1 MQGFTDLTLWW
12 SERYRKTLMPRTAR
26 GKLPRESE
34 TYMALTKKQIK
45 QLRGMANKLN
55 PIVQVGKNDLSENA
69 IKQADDIIERR
80 ELIKGSVLD
89 GSGLTAKEAGEGLAE
104 QLDAELVQVIGN
116 RFVIYRRSQRDD
128 VEHIRLVRE

>member
-1 MQGFTDLTLWW
+1 
-12 SERYRKTLMPRTAR
+12 
-26 GKLPRESE
+26 
-34 TYMALTKKQIK
+34 MALTKKQIK
-45 QLRGMANKLN
+45 QLRGMSNKLN

-116 RFVIYRRSQRDD
+116 RFVIYRHSQRDD

>member
-1 MQGFTDLTLWW
+1 
-12 SERYRKTLMPRTAR
+12 
-26 GKLPRESE
+26 
-34 TYMALTKKQIK
+34 MALTKKQIK

-89 GSGLTAKEAGEGLAE
+89 GSGLTAKEAGLS
-104 QLDAELVQVIGN
+104 LI
-116 RFVIYRRSQRDD
+116 
-128 VEHIRLVRE
+128 HI